1 MFTPSTN
8 YSPAHQLTTWFGILL
23 ISFLF
28 VHWFVAF
35 AEAGKLTSYG
45 AGLTPHNKDVFSSIL
60 GLIVIILI
68 FVGLPTKL
76 VVSLVRRGAQK
87 APKAKAA
94 LYEFVSVE
102 HG

>member
-1 MFTPSTN
+1 LFTPSTN
-8 YSPAHQLTTWFGILL
+8 YSPAHQLTIWFGILR

-35 AEAGKLTSYG
+35 TEAGKLTSYV
-45 AGLTPHNKDVFSSIL
+45 AGLIPHNKDVFSSLL

-76 VVSLVRRGAQK
+76 VVSLARRAHK
-87 APKAKAA
+87 
-94 LYEFVSVE
+94 
-102 HG
+102 